1 MEMQEITIR
10 VDPELAR
17 AYEAATP
24 DERRKIDLLL
34 SLRLKQV
41 TGPGDSLARV
51 MHEISEKAQA
61 RGLTEEELGEL
72 LRDDES

>member
-24 DERRKIDLLL
+24 DERRKIDLLF

-41 TGPGDSLARV
+41 TGPADSLERV
-51 MHEISEKAQA
+51 MREISEKAQA
-61 RGLTEEELGEL
+61 RGLTEEELDEL
-72 LRDDES
+72 LRDD